1 MDSKRPLVNAIIQF
15 DNDAQIHGKRKELL
29 QQNQAFLKNLPA
41 NSPVPEPLIELDS
54 PTKPVPRTTKTR
66 NIQISEL
73 SLNPVAATDMVS
85 NTPVITI
92 RTNNIPTNNIPANNM
107 PSYGKSRQSTKIP
120 EYDLNGD
127 RDFLN
132 FNITEYI
139 DKKLNRIGSKED
151 GKLLEKTLRKKG
163 FELRA
168 FRDGEMSKKTIV
180 DKMKGYVK
188 ELRKEKRDVKVL
200 VIAFMAHGGG
210 EDIIV
215 FSDQQTCR
223 YKSLLQPIFECE
235 KLRGIPKIIINQF
248 CRGEFNMNT
257 AYVDN
262 LTNENVDRNRLIN
275 GQADLLQCFAT
286 VEGNVAVRQKDGSPF
301 IKELCL
307 LLNSKECVSW
317 IG

>member
-1 MDSKRPLVNAIIQF
+1 MLIQWALNSKVKKSTDKLKQLKALSINLDSKRQLVNAIIQF

-41 NSPVPEPLIELDS
+41 NSPAPEPLIELDS
-54 PTKPVPRTTKTR
+54 PTKHVPRTTKTR

-163 FELRA
+163 FELKA
-168 FRDGEMSKKTIV
+168 FRDGE
-180 DKMKGYVK
+180 GAR
-188 ELRKEKRDVKVL
+188 EPLW
-200 VIAFMAHGGG
+200 
-210 EDIIV
+210 
-215 FSDQQTCR
+215 
-223 YKSLLQPIFECE
+223 
-235 KLRGIPKIIINQF
+235 
-248 CRGEFNMNT
+248 
-257 AYVDN
+257 
-262 LTNENVDRNRLIN
+262 
-275 GQADLLQCFAT
+275 
-286 VEGNVAVRQKDGSPF
+286 
-301 IKELCL
+301 IK
-307 LLNSKECVSW
+307 
-317 IG
+317 